1 MKNGWIYWISEPDG
15 GVLNLCKC
23 TNYPKEDSNQINL
36 DEIILFFQN
45 WGRTRKN
52 WKDSEMM
59 EILITN
65 LNRKNKKSMLKL
77 SGSVTLSEN
86 RLKIF
91 KNKLT
96 SQC

>member
-1 MKNGWIYWISEPDG
+1 
-15 GVLNLCKC
+15 
-23 TNYPKEDSNQINL
+23 
-36 DEIILFFQN
+36 
-45 WGRTRKN
+45 
-52 WKDSEMM
+52 MM